1 MRHPILKFLL
11 VLLLAAFVSIGL
23 ILSSGGGTRQKYSG
37 KITELYR
44 VPGYKGGSDCHVVFY
59 SDSLKRKVDVI
70 VRDNEYVNLKVND
83 TFVKRLFPK
92 EVER

>member
-1 MRHPILKFLL
+1 MRHLFLRFL
-11 VLLLAAFVSIGL
+11 GVLLLAAIVSVAGIY
-23 ILSSGGGTRQKYSG
+23 LSTGGPRQKCSG

-44 VPGYKGGSDCHVVFY
+44 VPGYKGGVDCHVVFY

-83 TFVKRLFPK
+83 TFVKRLFPTDL
-92 EVER
+92 ER

>member
-1 MRHPILKFLL
+1 MRDKFLRF
-11 VLLLAAFVSIGL
+11 LAILMFAGFVSLGL
-23 ILSSGGGTRQKYSG
+23 IILSTGGPRQKYSG

-44 VPGYKGGSDCHVVFY
+44 VPVYKGGSDCHVVFY

-83 TFVKRLFPK
+83 TFSKRLFP
-92 EVER
+92 VDLER

>member
-1 MRHPILKFLL
+1 MRHLFLRVL
-11 VLLLAAFVSIGL
+11 GILLLAVIVSFAGIYLGN
-23 ILSSGGGTRQKYSG
+23 GGFRQKCSG

-44 VPGYKGGSDCHVVFY
+44 VPGYKGYVDCHVVFY

-83 TFVKRLFPK
+83 TFVKRLFPTDL
-92 EVER
+92 ER

>member
-1 MRHPILKFLL
+1 MRHLFLRFFAIIS
-11 VLLLAAFVSIGL
+11 LAVIVSLGL
-23 ILSSGGGTRQKYSG
+23 IFLSTGGTRQKCSG

-44 VPGYKGGSDCHVVFY
+44 VPVYKGGSDCHVVFY

-83 TFVKRLFPK
+83 TFTKRLFPS
-92 EVER
+92 ELER

>member
-1 MRHPILKFLL
+1 MRHLFLRFL
-11 VLLLAAFVSIGL
+11 GVLLLAVVVSLGL
-23 ILSSGGGTRQKYSG
+23 ILFSTGGPRQKCSG

-83 TFVKRLFPK
+83 TFVKRLFPTDL
-92 EVER
+92 ER

>member
-1 MRHPILKFLL
+1 MKAAFLKFLIIL
-11 VLLLAAFVSIGL
+11 IFAVFVSLGL
-23 ILSSGGGTRQKYSG
+23 ILFSTGGTRQKCSG

-44 VPGYKGGSDCHVVFY
+44 VPVYKGGSDCHVVFY

-83 TFVKRLFPK
+83 TFSKRLFPSDL
-92 EVER
+92 ER